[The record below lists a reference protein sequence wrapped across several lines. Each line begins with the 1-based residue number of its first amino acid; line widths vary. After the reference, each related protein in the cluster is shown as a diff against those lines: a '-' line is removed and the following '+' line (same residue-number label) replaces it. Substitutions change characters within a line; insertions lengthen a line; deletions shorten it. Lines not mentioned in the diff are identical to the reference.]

1 MYNVYT
7 CTLGNL
13 PAFQQ
18 GRQSDAGIVVVV
30 VGNVVQQRLNHHSFV
45 FFRRAEEREGKRRK
59 ERERKRKVGVEAIR
73 ERLFFIV
80 FIIVFSVCFVVG
92 FIWVLRC
99 VLRCVLHMCFI
110 RVLYCISLTRTND
123 SNDCLTIHSPNGTRR
138 FLSEEKPRSPT
149 TH

>member
-7 CTLGNL
+7 CTRVHLYTCTLVHLYTCTLVHL

-45 FFRRAEEREGKRRK
+45 VFRRAEEREGKRGK

-92 FIWVLRC
+92 FI
-99 VLRCVLHMCFI
+99 CVLHMCAS
-110 RVLYCISLTRTND
+110 LYCTYED
-123 SNDCLTIHSPNGTRR
+123 
-138 FLSEEKPRSPT
+138 K
-149 TH
+149 